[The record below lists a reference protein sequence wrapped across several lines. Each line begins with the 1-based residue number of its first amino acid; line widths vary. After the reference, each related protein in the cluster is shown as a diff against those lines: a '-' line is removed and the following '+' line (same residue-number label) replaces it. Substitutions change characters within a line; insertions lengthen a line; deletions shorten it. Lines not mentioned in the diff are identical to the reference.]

1 MLNFCSKC
9 DKMLYNGKINL
20 TESMKKGTIIM
31 NDKICNESEDES
43 EDENENEDEDESEDE
58 NGDEHEDEDENDN
71 KSDHDDDQQNV
82 FDITKNNLLICK
94 NNIDDA
100 LSKMDS
106 KKNFQKYVNEINDL
120 INNCNRKLQIANYM
134 ISR

>member
-1 MLNFCSKC
+1 MLNFCCKC
-9 DKMLYNGKINL
+9 SKMLYKGKIDF

-31 NDKICNESEDES
+31 NDKMCNKDEDESENESGDESEDES
-43 EDENENEDEDESEDE
+43 DNKS
-58 NGDEHEDEDENDN
+58 GDENDN
-71 KSDHDDDQQNV
+71 DDAFHNV
-82 FDITKNNLLICK
+82 FDITENNLLICK

-106 KKNFQKYVNEINDL
+106 KKNFQKYFKEINDL

-134 ISR
+134 ISRSCACI